1 MAQTLGKLT
10 VLKAAKLS
18 KPGMYADGG
27 GLYFQIKT
35 ASLKSWVFP
44 YKVAGGSHMMGLSNA
59 HTPEVVCFE
68 QTERIKR
75 AQPTII
81 TDNSFEPR

>member
-1 MAQTLGKLT
+1 LTPLGKLT

-18 KPGMYADGG
+18 KPGKYADGG

-35 ASLKSWVFP
+35 ASSKLWVFP
-44 YKVAGGSHMMGLSNA
+44 YKVAGRCLMMGLGNA
-59 HTPEVVCFE
+59 HTPEVICFE

-75 AQPTII
+75 A
-81 TDNSFEPR
+81 